1 MAWFE
6 ALKGT
11 IAALQNIIYL
21 ISNTLLIPVMA
32 LLVFGVAF
40 SLFEL
45 GRFMYEFIL
54 RRKHPSRIE
63 EIAWIFCD
71 EKAICGENATG
82 AWRKSGK
89 ELSEALKIIR
99 SKGSSKLVHD
109 FLNDLERL
117 MSIRDERILKVQVE
131 KLIQDYE
138 DKVARRTEIT
148 RILVRV
154 GPMLGLM
161 GTLIPMGPALL
172 ALSQGDVVTL
182 ANNLIIAFGTT
193 VLGLLI
199 GGIAYMMTEVRNR
212 WYDRDLSDIAYIC
225 EVLFGEE

>member
-1 MAWFE
+1 MVWFE
-6 ALKGT
+6 L
-11 IAALQNIIYL
+11 LQKAIYI
-21 ISNTLLIPVMA
+21 ISNALLIPVMA
-32 LLVFGVAF
+32 SLVGGVAF

-45 GRFMYEFIL
+45 GRFVYEFIL

-63 EIAWIFCD
+63 EIAWIFD
-71 EKAICGENATG
+71 RENATETG
-82 AWRKSGK
+82 CKSG
-89 ELSEALKIIR
+89 ECLSEALKIIR

-109 FLNDLERL
+109 FINDLERL
-117 MSIRDERILKVQVE
+117 SAKIKDERILKVQVE
-131 KLIQDYE
+131 KTIQNYE
-138 DKVARRTEIT
+138 EKVARRTEIT

>member
-21 ISNTLLIPVMA
+21 ISNTLLVPVMA
-32 LLVFGVAF
+32 LLVGGVAF

-45 GRFMYEFIL
+45 GRFVYEFIL

-63 EIAWIFCD
+63 EIAWIFD
-71 EKAICGENATG
+71 RENATE
-82 AWRKSGK
+82 AERKSG
-89 ELSEALKIIR
+89 ERLSEALKIIR

-109 FLNDLERL
+109 FINDLERL
-117 MSIRDERILKVQVE
+117 SAKIKDERILKVQVE
-131 KLIQDYE
+131 KTIQDYE
-138 DKVARRTEIT
+138 EKVARRTEIT

>member
-1 MAWFE
+1 MVWFE

-11 IAALQNIIYL
+11 ITALQNIIYL
-21 ISNTLLIPVMA
+21 ISNALLIPVMA
-32 LLVFGVAF
+32 LLVGGVAF

-45 GRFMYEFIL
+45 GRFVYEFIL

-63 EIAWIFCD
+63 EIAWTFD
-71 EKAICGENATG
+71 RENATE
-82 AWRKSGK
+82 AESKSG
-89 ELSEALKIIR
+89 ERLSEALKIIR

-138 DKVARRTEIT
+138 DKVAIRTEIT

>member
-1 MAWFE
+1 MVWFE

-11 IAALQNIIYL
+11 ITALQNIIYL
-21 ISNTLLIPVMA
+21 ISNALLIPVMA
-32 LLVFGVAF
+32 LLVGGVAF

-45 GRFMYEFIL
+45 GRFVYEFIQ

-63 EIAWIFCD
+63 EIAWIFD
-71 EKAICGENATG
+71 RENATE
-82 AWRKSGK
+82 AERKCG
-89 ELSEALKIIR
+89 ERLREALKIIR

-109 FLNDLERL
+109 FINDLERL
-117 MSIRDERILKVQVE
+117 SAKIKDERILKVQVE
-131 KLIQDYE
+131 KTIQDYE
-138 DKVARRTEIT
+138 EKVARRTEIT

-182 ANNLIIAFGTT
+182 ANNLIVAFGTT

>member
-1 MAWFE
+1 MVWFE

-11 IAALQNIIYL
+11 ITALQNIIYL
-21 ISNTLLIPVMA
+21 ISNALLIPVMA
-32 LLVFGVAF
+32 LLVGGVAF

-45 GRFMYEFIL
+45 GRFVYEFIQ

-63 EIAWIFCD
+63 EIAWIFD
-71 EKAICGENATG
+71 RENATE
-82 AWRKSGK
+82 AECKSG
-89 ELSEALKIIR
+89 ERLSEALKIIH

-109 FLNDLERL
+109 FINDLERL
-117 MSIRDERILKVQVE
+117 SAKIKDERILKVQVE
-131 KLIQDYE
+131 KTIQDYE
-138 DKVARRTEIT
+138 EKVARRTEIT

-212 WYDRDLSDIAYIC
+212 WYDKDLSDIAYIC

>member
-1 MAWFE
+1 MVWFE

-11 IAALQNIIYL
+11 ITALQNIIYL
-21 ISNTLLIPVMA
+21 ISNALLIPVMA
-32 LLVFGVAF
+32 LLVGGVAF

-45 GRFMYEFIL
+45 GRFVYEFIL

-63 EIAWIFCD
+63 EIAWIFD
-71 EKAICGENATG
+71 RENATE
-82 AWRKSGK
+82 AERKSG
-89 ELSEALKIIR
+89 ERLREALKIIR

-109 FLNDLERL
+109 FINDLERL
-117 MSIRDERILKVQVE
+117 SAKIKDERILKVQVE
-131 KLIQDYE
+131 KTIQDYE
-138 DKVARRTEIT
+138 EEVARRTEIT

-182 ANNLIIAFGTT
+182 ANNLIVAFGTT

>member
-1 MAWFE
+1 MVLFE
-6 ALKGT
+6 VLKGT
-11 IAALQNIIYL
+11 ITALQNIIYL
-21 ISNTLLIPVMA
+21 ISNALLIPVMA
-32 LLVFGVAF
+32 LLVGGVAF

-45 GRFMYEFIL
+45 GRFVYEFIQ
-54 RRKHPSRIE
+54 RRKHPSKIE
-63 EIAWIFCD
+63 EIAWIFD
-71 EKAICGENATG
+71 RENATG
-82 AWRKSGK
+82 AERKSG
-89 ELSEALKIIR
+89 ERLREALKIIR

-109 FLNDLERL
+109 FINDLERL
-117 MSIRDERILKVQVE
+117 SAKIKDERILKVQVE

-138 DKVARRTEIT
+138 EKVARRTEIT

-212 WYDRDLSDIAYIC
+212 WYDKDLSDIAYIC

>member
-1 MAWFE
+1 MVLFE

-11 IAALQNIIYL
+11 ITALQNIIYL
-21 ISNTLLIPVMA
+21 ISNALLIPVMA
-32 LLVFGVAF
+32 LLVGGVAF

-45 GRFMYEFIL
+45 GRFVYEFIL

-63 EIAWIFCD
+63 EIAWIFD
-71 EKAICGENATG
+71 RENATE
-82 AWRKSGK
+82 AERKSG
-89 ELSEALKIIR
+89 ERLREALKIIR

-109 FLNDLERL
+109 FINDLERL
-117 MSIRDERILKVQVE
+117 SAKIKDERILKVQVE
-131 KLIQDYE
+131 KTIQDYE

-172 ALSQGDVVTL
+172 ALSQGDMATL

>member
-1 MAWFE
+1 MVWFE

-11 IAALQNIIYL
+11 ITALQNIIYL
-21 ISNTLLIPVMA
+21 ISNALLIPVMA
-32 LLVFGVAF
+32 LLVGGVAF

-45 GRFMYEFIL
+45 GRFVYEFIL

-63 EIAWIFCD
+63 EIAWIFD
-71 EKAICGENATG
+71 RENATE
-82 AWRKSGK
+82 AERKSG
-89 ELSEALKIIR
+89 ERLSEALKIIR

-109 FLNDLERL
+109 FINDLERL
-117 MSIRDERILKVQVE
+117 SAKIKDERILKVQVE

-138 DKVARRTEIT
+138 EKVARRTEIT

-182 ANNLIIAFGTT
+182 ANNLIVAFGTT

>member
-1 MAWFE
+1 MVWFE

-11 IAALQNIIYL
+11 ITALQNIIYL
-21 ISNTLLIPVMA
+21 ISNTLLVPVMA
-32 LLVFGVAF
+32 LLIGGVAF

-45 GRFMYEFIL
+45 GRFVYEFIQ

-63 EIAWIFCD
+63 EIAWIFD
-71 EKAICGENATG
+71 RENATE
-82 AWRKSGK
+82 AERKSG
-89 ELSEALKIIR
+89 ERLREALKIIR

-109 FLNDLERL
+109 FINDLERL
-117 MSIRDERILKVQVE
+117 SAKIKDERILKVQVE

-138 DKVARRTEIT
+138 EKVARRTEIT

>member
-1 MAWFE
+1 MVWFE

-11 IAALQNIIYL
+11 ITALQNIIYL
-21 ISNTLLIPVMA
+21 ISNALLIPVMA
-32 LLVFGVAF
+32 LLIGGVAF

-45 GRFMYEFIL
+45 GRFVYEFIL

-63 EIAWIFCD
+63 EIAWIFD
-71 EKAICGENATG
+71 RENATE
-82 AWRKSGK
+82 AESESG
-89 ELSEALKIIR
+89 ERLSEALKIIR
-99 SKGSSKLVHD
+99 SRGSSKLVQD
-109 FLNDLERL
+109 FINDLERL
-117 MSIRDERILKVQVE
+117 SAKIDDERILKVQVE
-131 KLIQDYE
+131 KTIQGYE
-138 DKVARRTEIT
+138 EKVARRTEIT

-172 ALSQGDVVTL
+172 ALSQGDVMTL

-212 WYDRDLSDIAYIC
+212 WYDGDLSDIAYIC

>member
-1 MAWFE
+1 MVWFE
-6 ALKGT
+6 ALKDT
-11 IAALQNIIYL
+11 ITALQNIIYL
-21 ISNTLLIPVMA
+21 ISNALLIPVMA
-32 LLVFGVAF
+32 LLVGGVAF

-45 GRFMYEFIL
+45 GRFVYEFIQ

-63 EIAWIFCD
+63 EIAWIFD
-71 EKAICGENATG
+71 RENATE
-82 AWRKSGK
+82 AERKCG
-89 ELSEALKIIR
+89 ERLREALKIIR

-109 FLNDLERL
+109 FINDLERL
-117 MSIRDERILKVQVE
+117 SAKIKDERILKVQVE
-131 KLIQDYE
+131 KTIQDYE
-138 DKVARRTEIT
+138 EEVARRTEIT

-182 ANNLIIAFGTT
+182 ANNLIVAFGTT

>member
-21 ISNTLLIPVMA
+21 ISNTLLVPVMA
-32 LLVFGVAF
+32 LLVGGVAF

-45 GRFMYEFIL
+45 GRFVYEFIQ

-63 EIAWIFCD
+63 EIAWIFD
-71 EKAICGENATG
+71 RENATE
-82 AWRKSGK
+82 AERKSG
-89 ELSEALKIIR
+89 ERLREALKIIR

-109 FLNDLERL
+109 FINDLERL
-117 MSIRDERILKVQVE
+117 SAKIKDERILKVQVE
-131 KLIQDYE
+131 KTIQDYE
-138 DKVARRTEIT
+138 EKVARRTEIT

>member
-1 MAWFE
+1 MVWFE

-11 IAALQNIIYL
+11 ITALQNIIYL
-21 ISNTLLIPVMA
+21 ISNTLLVPVMA

-45 GRFMYEFIL
+45 GRFVYEFIQ

-63 EIAWIFCD
+63 EIAWIFD
-71 EKAICGENATG
+71 RENATE
-82 AWRKSGK
+82 AERKSG
-89 ELSEALKIIR
+89 ERLSEALKIIR

-109 FLNDLERL
+109 FINDLERL
-117 MSIRDERILKVQVE
+117 SAKIKDERILKVQVE

-138 DKVARRTEIT
+138 EKVARRTEIT

>member
-1 MAWFE
+1 MVWFE
-6 ALKGT
+6 ALKDT
-11 IAALQNIIYL
+11 ITALQNIIYL
-21 ISNTLLIPVMA
+21 ISNALLIPVMA
-32 LLVFGVAF
+32 LLVGGVAF

-45 GRFMYEFIL
+45 GRFVYEFIL

-63 EIAWIFCD
+63 EIGWIFD
-71 EKAICGENATG
+71 RENATE
-82 AWRKSGK
+82 AERKSG
-89 ELSEALKIIR
+89 ERLREALRIIR

-109 FLNDLERL
+109 FINDLERL
-117 MSIRDERILKVQVE
+117 SAKIKDERILKVQVE
-131 KLIQDYE
+131 KTIQDYE
-138 DKVARRTEIT
+138 EEVARRTEIT

>member
-1 MAWFE
+1 MVWFE

-11 IAALQNIIYL
+11 ITALQNIIYL
-21 ISNTLLIPVMA
+21 ISNALLIPVMA
-32 LLVFGVAF
+32 LLVGGVAF

-45 GRFMYEFIL
+45 GRFVYEFIQ

-63 EIAWIFCD
+63 EIAWIFD
-71 EKAICGENATG
+71 RENATE
-82 AWRKSGK
+82 AERKSG
-89 ELSEALKIIR
+89 ERLREALKIIR

-109 FLNDLERL
+109 FINDLERL
-117 MSIRDERILKVQVE
+117 SAKIKDERILKVQVE

-138 DKVARRTEIT
+138 EKVARRTEIT

>member
-1 MAWFE
+1 MVWFE

-11 IAALQNIIYL
+11 ITALQNIIYL
-21 ISNTLLIPVMA
+21 ISNTLLVPVMA
-32 LLVFGVAF
+32 LLVFEVAF

-45 GRFMYEFIL
+45 GRFVYEFIL

-63 EIAWIFCD
+63 EIAWIFDC
-71 EKAICGENATG
+71 ENATE
-82 AWRKSGK
+82 AERKSG
-89 ELSEALKIIR
+89 ERLSEALKIIR

-109 FLNDLERL
+109 FINDLERL
-117 MSIRDERILKVQVE
+117 SAKIKDERILKVQVE
-131 KLIQDYE
+131 KTIQDYE
-138 DKVARRTEIT
+138 EEVARRTEIT

-182 ANNLIIAFGTT
+182 ANNLIVAFGTT

-212 WYDRDLSDIAYIC
+212 WYDGDLSDIEYIC

>member
-11 IAALQNIIYL
+11 ITALQNIIYL
-21 ISNTLLIPVMA
+21 ISNTLLVPVMA

-45 GRFMYEFIL
+45 GRFVYEFIL

-63 EIAWIFCD
+63 EIAWIFD
-71 EKAICGENATG
+71 RENATE
-82 AWRKSGK
+82 AERKSG
-89 ELSEALKIIR
+89 ERLSEALKIIR

-109 FLNDLERL
+109 FINDLERL
-117 MSIRDERILKVQVE
+117 SAKIKDERILKVQVE

-182 ANNLIIAFGTT
+182 ANNLIVAFGTT

>member
-1 MAWFE
+1 MVLFE

-11 IAALQNIIYL
+11 ITALQNIIYL
-21 ISNTLLIPVMA
+21 ISNALLIPVMA
-32 LLVFGVAF
+32 LLVGGVAF

-45 GRFMYEFIL
+45 GRFVYEFIQ

-63 EIAWIFCD
+63 EIAWIFD
-71 EKAICGENATG
+71 RENATE
-82 AWRKSGK
+82 AERKSG
-89 ELSEALKIIR
+89 ERLSEALKIIR

-109 FLNDLERL
+109 FINDLERL
-117 MSIRDERILKVQVE
+117 SAKIKDERILKVQVE

-138 DKVARRTEIT
+138 EKVARRTEIT

>member
-1 MAWFE
+1 MVWFE

-11 IAALQNIIYL
+11 ITALQNIIYL
-21 ISNTLLIPVMA
+21 ISNALLIPVMA
-32 LLVFGVAF
+32 LLVGGVAF

-45 GRFMYEFIL
+45 GRFVYEFIQ

-63 EIAWIFCD
+63 EIAWIFD
-71 EKAICGENATG
+71 RENATE
-82 AWRKSGK
+82 AERKSG
-89 ELSEALKIIR
+89 ERLSEALKIIR

-109 FLNDLERL
+109 FINDLERL
-117 MSIRDERILKVQVE
+117 SAKIKDERILKVQVE
-131 KLIQDYE
+131 KTIQDYE
-138 DKVARRTEIT
+138 EEVARRTEIT

-182 ANNLIIAFGTT
+182 ANNLIVAFGTT

>member
-1 MAWFE
+1 MVWFE

-11 IAALQNIIYL
+11 ITALQNIIYL
-21 ISNTLLIPVMA
+21 ISNALLIPVMA
-32 LLVFGVAF
+32 LLVGGVAF

-45 GRFMYEFIL
+45 GRFVYEFIQ

-63 EIAWIFCD
+63 EIAWIFD
-71 EKAICGENATG
+71 RENATE
-82 AWRKSGK
+82 AERKSG
-89 ELSEALKIIR
+89 ERLSEALKIIR

-109 FLNDLERL
+109 FINDLERL
-117 MSIRDERILKVQVE
+117 SAKIKDERILKVQVE
-131 KLIQDYE
+131 KTIQDYE
-138 DKVARRTEIT
+138 EKVARRTEIT

-182 ANNLIIAFGTT
+182 ANNLIVAFGTT

>member
-1 MAWFE
+1 MVWFE

-11 IAALQNIIYL
+11 ITALQNIIYL
-21 ISNTLLIPVMA
+21 ISNALLIPVMA
-32 LLVFGVAF
+32 LLVGGVAF

-45 GRFMYEFIL
+45 GRFVYELIQ

-63 EIAWIFCD
+63 EIAWIFD
-71 EKAICGENATG
+71 RENATE
-82 AWRKSGK
+82 AERKSG
-89 ELSEALKIIR
+89 ERLREALKIIR

-109 FLNDLERL
+109 FINDLERL
-117 MSIRDERILKVQVE
+117 SAKIKDERILKVQVE
-131 KLIQDYE
+131 KTIQDYE
-138 DKVARRTEIT
+138 EKVARRTEIT

-182 ANNLIIAFGTT
+182 ANNLIVAFGTT

>member
-1 MAWFE
+1 MVWFE

-11 IAALQNIIYL
+11 ITALQNIIYL
-21 ISNTLLIPVMA
+21 ISNALLIPVMA
-32 LLVFGVAF
+32 LLVGGVAL

-45 GRFMYEFIL
+45 GRFVYEFIQ

-63 EIAWIFCD
+63 EIAWIFD
-71 EKAICGENATG
+71 RENATE
-82 AWRKSGK
+82 AERKSG
-89 ELSEALKIIR
+89 ERLREALKIIR

-109 FLNDLERL
+109 FINDLERL
-117 MSIRDERILKVQVE
+117 SAKIKDERILKVQVE
-131 KLIQDYE
+131 KTIQDYE
-138 DKVARRTEIT
+138 EKVARRTEIT

-212 WYDRDLSDIAYIC
+212 WYDKDLSDIAYIC

>member
-1 MAWFE
+1 MVWFE

-11 IAALQNIIYL
+11 ITALQNIIYL
-21 ISNTLLIPVMA
+21 ISNALLIPVMA
-32 LLVFGVAF
+32 LLIGGVAF

-45 GRFMYEFIL
+45 GRFVYEFIL

-63 EIAWIFCD
+63 EIAWIFD
-71 EKAICGENATG
+71 REN
-82 AWRKSGK
+82 GK
-89 ELSEALKIIR
+89 EEGCESGERLSEALKIIR
-99 SKGSSKLVHD
+99 SRGSSKLVQD
-109 FLNDLERL
+109 FINDLERL
-117 MSIRDERILKVQVE
+117 SAKIGDERILKVQVE
-131 KLIQDYE
+131 KTIQGYE
-138 DKVARRTEIT
+138 EKVARRTEIT

-172 ALSQGDVVTL
+172 ALSQGDVMTL

-212 WYDRDLSDIAYIC
+212 WYDGDLSDIAYIC

>member
-21 ISNTLLIPVMA
+21 ISNTLLVPVMA

-45 GRFMYEFIL
+45 GRFVYEFIL

-82 AWRKSGK
+82 AWRKSGE
-89 ELSEALKIIR
+89 ELSEALRIIR
-99 SKGSSKLVHD
+99 SKGSSNLVHD

-117 MSIRDERILKVQVE
+117 MSIRDERILKVQIE

-138 DKVARRTEIT
+138 EKVAKRIEIT

-172 ALSQGDVVTL
+172 ALSQGDVLTL

>member
-1 MAWFE
+1 MVWFE
-6 ALKGT
+6 ALRGT
-11 IAALQNIIYL
+11 ITALQNIIYL
-21 ISNTLLIPVMA
+21 ISNTLLVPVMA
-32 LLVFGVAF
+32 LLVGGVAF

-45 GRFMYEFIL
+45 GRFVYEFIL

-63 EIAWIFCD
+63 EIAWIFD
-71 EKAICGENATG
+71 RENATE
-82 AWRKSGK
+82 AERKSG
-89 ELSEALKIIR
+89 ERLSEALKIIR

-109 FLNDLERL
+109 FINDLERL
-117 MSIRDERILKVQVE
+117 SAKIKDERILKVQVE
-131 KLIQDYE
+131 KTIQDYE
-138 DKVARRTEIT
+138 EKVARRTEIT

-182 ANNLIIAFGTT
+182 ANNLIVAFGTT

>member
-1 MAWFE
+1 MVWFE

-11 IAALQNIIYL
+11 ITALQNIIYL
-21 ISNTLLIPVMA
+21 ISNALLIPVMA
-32 LLVFGVAF
+32 LLIGGVAF
-40 SLFEL
+40 SIFEL
-45 GRFMYEFIL
+45 GRFVYEFIL

-63 EIAWIFCD
+63 EIAWIF
-71 EKAICGENATG
+71 ERENGKEAG
-82 AWRKSGK
+82 CKSG
-89 ELSEALKIIR
+89 ECLSEALKIIR
-99 SKGSSKLVHD
+99 SRGSSKLVQD
-109 FLNDLERL
+109 FINDLERL
-117 MSIRDERILKVQVE
+117 SAKIGDERILKVQVE
-131 KLIQDYE
+131 KTIQDYE
-138 DKVARRTEIT
+138 EKVARRTEIT

-172 ALSQGDVVTL
+172 ALSQGDVMTL

-212 WYDRDLSDIAYIC
+212 WYDGDLSDIAYIC

>member
-1 MAWFE
+1 MVWFE

-11 IAALQNIIYL
+11 ITALQNIIYL
-21 ISNTLLIPVMA
+21 ISNTLLVPVMA
-32 LLVFGVAF
+32 LLIGGVAF

-45 GRFMYEFIL
+45 GRFVYEFIL

-63 EIAWIFCD
+63 EIAWIF
-71 EKAICGENATG
+71 EREN
-82 AWRKSGK
+82 GK
-89 ELSEALKIIR
+89 EAGCKSDERLSEALKIIR
-99 SKGSSKLVHD
+99 SRCSSKLVQD
-109 FLNDLERL
+109 FINDLERL
-117 MSIRDERILKVQVE
+117 SAKIGDERILKVQVE
-131 KLIQDYE
+131 KTIQGYE

-172 ALSQGDVVTL
+172 ALSQGDVMTL

>member
-1 MAWFE
+1 MVWFE

-11 IAALQNIIYL
+11 ITALQNIIYL
-21 ISNTLLIPVMA
+21 ISNTLLVPVMA

-45 GRFMYEFIL
+45 GRFVYEFIQ

-63 EIAWIFCD
+63 EIAWIFD
-71 EKAICGENATG
+71 RENATE
-82 AWRKSGK
+82 AERKSG
-89 ELSEALKIIR
+89 ERLSEALKIIR

-109 FLNDLERL
+109 FINDLERL
-117 MSIRDERILKVQVE
+117 SAKIKDERILKVQVE
-131 KLIQDYE
+131 KTIQDYE
-138 DKVARRTEIT
+138 EKVARRTEIT

-182 ANNLIIAFGTT
+182 ANNLIVAFGTT

>member
-1 MAWFE
+1 MVWFE

-21 ISNTLLIPVMA
+21 ISNALLIPVMA
-32 LLVFGVAF
+32 LLIGGVAF
-40 SLFEL
+40 SVFEL
-45 GRFMYEFIL
+45 GRFVYEFIL

-63 EIAWIFCD
+63 EIAWIF
-71 EKAICGENATG
+71 ERENGKEAG
-82 AWRKSGK
+82 CKSG
-89 ELSEALKIIR
+89 ECLSDALKIIR
-99 SKGSSKLVHD
+99 SRGSSKLVQD
-109 FLNDLERL
+109 FISDLERL
-117 MSIRDERILKVQVE
+117 SAKIGDERILKVQVE
-131 KLIQDYE
+131 KMIQGYE
-138 DKVARRTEIT
+138 EKVARRTEIT

-172 ALSQGDVVTL
+172 ALSQGDVMTL

-212 WYDRDLSDIAYIC
+212 WYDGDLSDIAYIC

>member
-1 MAWFE
+1 MVWFE

-11 IAALQNIIYL
+11 ITALQNIIYL
-21 ISNTLLIPVMA
+21 ISNALLIPVMA
-32 LLVFGVAF
+32 LLIGGVAF
-40 SLFEL
+40 SIFEL
-45 GRFMYEFIL
+45 GRFVYEFIL

-63 EIAWIFCD
+63 EIAWIF
-71 EKAICGENATG
+71 ERENGKEAG
-82 AWRKSGK
+82 CKSG
-89 ELSEALKIIR
+89 ECLSEALKIIR
-99 SKGSSKLVHD
+99 SRGSSKLVQD
-109 FLNDLERL
+109 FISDLERL
-117 MSIRDERILKVQVE
+117 SAKIGDERILKVQVE
-131 KLIQDYE
+131 KTIQDYE
-138 DKVARRTEIT
+138 EKVARRTEIT

-172 ALSQGDVVTL
+172 ALSQGDVMTL

-212 WYDRDLSDIAYIC
+212 WYDGDLSDIAYIC

>member
-1 MAWFE
+1 MVWFE

-11 IAALQNIIYL
+11 ITALQNIIYL
-21 ISNTLLIPVMA
+21 ISNTLLVPVMA

-45 GRFMYEFIL
+45 GRFVYEFIL

-63 EIAWIFCD
+63 EIAWIFD
-71 EKAICGENATG
+71 RENATE
-82 AWRKSGK
+82 AERKSG
-89 ELSEALKIIR
+89 ERLSEALKIIR

-109 FLNDLERL
+109 FINDLERL
-117 MSIRDERILKVQVE
+117 SAKIKDERILKVQVE
-131 KLIQDYE
+131 KTIQDYE

-172 ALSQGDVVTL
+172 ALSSQGDVVTL

-199 GGIAYMMTEVRNR
+199 GGIAYIMTEVRNR
-212 WYDRDLSDIAYIC
+212 WYDKDLSDIAYIC

>member
-1 MAWFE
+1 MVWFE
-6 ALKGT
+6 ALKGAIT
-11 IAALQNIIYL
+11 ALQNIIYL
-21 ISNTLLIPVMA
+21 ISNALLIPVMA
-32 LLVFGVAF
+32 LLVGGVAF

-45 GRFMYEFIL
+45 GRFVYEFIQ

-63 EIAWIFCD
+63 EIAWTFD
-71 EKAICGENATG
+71 RENATE
-82 AWRKSGK
+82 AESKSG
-89 ELSEALKIIR
+89 ERLSEALKIIR

-109 FLNDLERL
+109 FINDLERL
-117 MSIRDERILKVQVE
+117 SAKIKDERILKVQVE
-131 KLIQDYE
+131 KTIQDYE
-138 DKVARRTEIT
+138 EKVARRTEIT

>member
-1 MAWFE
+1 MVWFE

-11 IAALQNIIYL
+11 ITALQNIIYL
-21 ISNTLLIPVMA
+21 ISNALLIPVMA
-32 LLVFGVAF
+32 LLVGGVAF

-45 GRFMYEFIL
+45 GRFVYEFIQ
-54 RRKHPSRIE
+54 RRKHPSKIE
-63 EIAWIFCD
+63 EIAWIFD
-71 EKAICGENATG
+71 RENATE
-82 AWRKSGK
+82 AERKSG
-89 ELSEALKIIR
+89 ERLSEALKIIR

-109 FLNDLERL
+109 FINDLERL
-117 MSIRDERILKVQVE
+117 SAKIKDERILKVQVE
-131 KLIQDYE
+131 KTIQDYE
-138 DKVARRTEIT
+138 EKVARRTEIT

>member
-1 MAWFE
+1 MVWFE

-11 IAALQNIIYL
+11 ITALQNIIYL
-21 ISNTLLIPVMA
+21 ISNTLLVPVMA

-45 GRFMYEFIL
+45 GRFVYEFIL

-63 EIAWIFCD
+63 EIAWIFD
-71 EKAICGENATG
+71 RENATE
-82 AWRKSGK
+82 AERKSG
-89 ELSEALKIIR
+89 ERLSEALKIIR

-109 FLNDLERL
+109 FINDLERL
-117 MSIRDERILKVQVE
+117 SAKIKDERILKVQVE
-131 KLIQDYE
+131 KTIQDYE
-138 DKVARRTEIT
+138 EKVARRTEIT

-182 ANNLIIAFGTT
+182 ANNLIVAFGTT

>member
-21 ISNTLLIPVMA
+21 ISNTLLVPVMA
-32 LLVFGVAF
+32 LLVGGVAF

-45 GRFMYEFIL
+45 GRFVYEFIQ

-63 EIAWIFCD
+63 EIAWIFD
-71 EKAICGENATG
+71 RENATE
-82 AWRKSGK
+82 AERKSG
-89 ELSEALKIIR
+89 ERLREALKIIR

-109 FLNDLERL
+109 FINDLERL
-117 MSIRDERILKVQVE
+117 SAKIKDERILKVQVE
-131 KLIQDYE
+131 KTIQDYE
-138 DKVARRTEIT
+138 EKVARRTEIT

-182 ANNLIIAFGTT
+182 ANNLIVAFGTT

>member
-1 MAWFE
+1 MVWFE
-6 ALKGT
+6 ALKDT
-11 IAALQNIIYL
+11 ITALQNIIYL
-21 ISNTLLIPVMA
+21 ISNALLIPVMA
-32 LLVFGVAF
+32 LLVGGVAF

-45 GRFMYEFIL
+45 GRFVYEFIL

-63 EIAWIFCD
+63 EIAWIFD
-71 EKAICGENATG
+71 RENATE
-82 AWRKSGK
+82 AERKSG
-89 ELSEALKIIR
+89 ERLREALKIIR

-109 FLNDLERL
+109 FINDLERL
-117 MSIRDERILKVQVE
+117 CAKIKDERILKVQVE
-131 KLIQDYE
+131 KTIQDYE
-138 DKVARRTEIT
+138 EKVARRTEIT

-212 WYDRDLSDIAYIC
+212 WYDKDLSDIAYIC

>member
-1 MAWFE
+1 MVWFE

-11 IAALQNIIYL
+11 ITALQNIIYL

-32 LLVFGVAF
+32 LLVGGVAF

-45 GRFMYEFIL
+45 GRFVYEFIL
-54 RRKHPSRIE
+54 RRKYPSKIE
-63 EIAWIFCD
+63 EIVWIFD
-71 EKAICGENATG
+71 RENATE
-82 AWRKSGK
+82 AERKSG
-89 ELSEALKIIR
+89 ERLREALKIIR

-109 FLNDLERL
+109 FINDLERL
-117 MSIRDERILKVQVE
+117 SAKIKDERILKVQVE

-138 DKVARRTEIT
+138 EKVARRTEIT